1 MGLGDIVRLVTGAGA
16 AHGILAIATPLL
28 TRIYSPDEFGQ
39 FQIYATTF
47 AFLLVIVLPT
57 STALW
62 VIFKTSTEKKAEP
75 AET

>member
-1 MGLGDIVRLVTGAGA
+1 MKLFELVSQIAMQVDPLQGTASAQKGAIQRLAEPTYYDYVF
-16 AHGILAIATPLL
+16 PL
-28 TRIYSPDEFGQ
+28 I
-39 FQIYATTF
+39 

-75 AET
+75 DET